1 MNYNGNMPDWHQFNA
16 SQTNEVTA
24 PTQNVNSGHLA
35 FIPGVSPPTLNAHNL
50 SSEGLSKH
58 QNDTNFNP
66 RNYQPF
72 NNVSSGANISN
83 NSPLASMAQMQNCI
97 SHYTSQNTRNPML
110 DNLNSSVDPRNTAI
124 ANINDDLGYRSNQV
138 PFNGSMGHLTGPS
151 CNLNASGPI
160 SGLTSRSNTGP
171 GPGNSPRT
179 GNGPAANPIY
189 GSGPRHGS
197 VSGFAPESG
206 SGPVSMGPRN
216 SNLGSVH
223 AGKPGPPSYVP
234 CKGLCCN
241 SDPNINYQQWEKF
254 GSYQNNAMYRDN
266 VHPPNYQM
274 ENRHF
279 GNNCNFRKDNLE
291 GKETMGS
298 VVPNAPV
305 VDHRRNF
312 TDYKY
317 HKDHSLH
324 RNYST
329 STGMFTNY
337 PMQNYN
343 YSTEHQK
350 YPYPMKEHPKTNNM
364 SIANSGMM
372 KHSEQNF
379 IPQQKYNNK
388 QFQYQNGNML
398 PKAVSTLNV
407 GGNMVSS
414 PQNAYFNSQFT
425 RNIPT
430 EMPHECQESTDNTA
444 IASRPG
450 CSFVHNSPPQHQ
462 SYQHKLAMQK
472 FSMENHL
479 RELSRI
485 PGYQSHPKYKECIM
499 RYRQLMKL
507 QQSTN
512 YQNPVQTSQ
521 VTTPVN
527 TALPPINL
535 QFDQNGMLI
544 NSNYLP
550 DGIPKLPNAP
560 PEEQSSEAME
570 KRIKDQA
577 ISVANEKRQRTQQS
591 DHLMMPAQSEH
602 VPSSC
607 LESFQEQEQFL
618 VQKDFNQNQLKVQTN
633 DRHNFNTL
641 NTDDNNKTMMQQKA
655 SKEFANKPELDV
667 RQFLAN
673 WDETDDEEN
682 TSNLL
687 ATASNETTPVVVVS
701 YENLDL
707 SSKTPQNLEIS
718 RRNSFPSNNTTSDN
732 DKGAKENITTRD
744 CLTISYSSSE
754 ATADIIETSKRTIEE
769 GVVKPGSII
778 HCISNGPDEIP
789 TIHIVDNLEIS
800 NILGASNDQVI
811 ETLEKQNTISLF
823 GEADGNNREGVIL
836 ETTEQHDKDE
846 TRLLSTN
853 YDDVAKESNIEDPNI
868 PETIQTVTVSINSQ
882 ELRVLS
888 PSVKSN
894 LDVAENLEL
903 KKQSSF
909 VSEESHNP
917 DDISLPDLPTSECTP
932 ISTTLNTPIHSDSE
946 ESSQNMEDLSIS
958 ISANPIEVMQNSPV
972 ISFTQSPVKM
982 EPYGQLNNEDKLGYK
997 TSINSCHEQDTTIT
1011 NFDFSADNSKV
1022 KSAEL
1027 SKGKQAK
1034 SLGPI
1039 RKKVFSTESKECD
1052 IRVLDV
1058 CETLT
1063 SSAYELEVQQEE
1075 MDSEKNTEQESLSCI
1090 HEGKKKKKK
1099 RSMDSVKSTIQ
1110 AGFDNEVSSSKTE
1123 DPTKKQKIQNL
1134 NVSVTTI
1141 NPLLS
1146 EGDLNTKKRI
1156 KESVTC
1162 VDKCVDRNTNG
1173 DKVIKAQKKE
1183 VERLIQLKR
1192 SDMKRIA
1199 RDGSISSQDDEQS
1212 VCHMTSQYKN
1222 YSIAVI
1228 KDTVILSDKKSH
1240 GTAEKCVNICCENP
1254 HELQFRTDCTKEL
1267 SDEMKR
1273 KKYSENCKR
1282 SEAVQK
1288 DLDIADED
1296 IRYTAGEARLLNEHN
1311 SNKDRLHRDKN
1322 IEERLQKDDNAN
1334 KEVSLE
1340 QNVSSLV
1347 NPGSDDSATPVENSR
1362 LKFRKSFMKNANS
1375 EFGIQVTNVNLKF
1388 KDSDVG
1394 KELILGDKGQEHAK
1408 DALDSIKIEINVSC
1422 AERNLKRHEQN
1433 KRLLYEIDDSSCS
1446 NILDSHCRKRSTEQ
1460 EILYANFDKVHKM
1473 IEKSPA
1479 VEVTTTN
1486 EKDKSTND
1494 AATVVTDTTMS
1505 TALENSGK
1513 KLLEDNITC
1522 KDTLKASVKK
1532 STNCS
1537 FNVDTIKTKSAISNT
1552 AIADAN
1558 NKMLTKTNDKI
1569 EEEEDSSM
1577 NTEGDHRIR
1586 TQNQCSNLAENSS
1599 QAVTEAFKKSDEKKL
1614 DDISYMLNGSKK
1626 LLDIDFVEFNSKS
1639 LSSLNN
1645 LDFDLNQKEYKK
1657 CLGAKIGE
1665 LDDNYMGMWKK
1676 PKIDHVFEDCD
1687 MFQSTSGYINPI
1699 FSNIDKMEDLHTVP
1713 VYTTKDGKI
1722 SYSPNRRFTH
1732 HELMAE
1738 ARRRETGC
1746 SARKSHYVNTWNSY
1760 YNSKFRKFHKKKRH
1774 HGFND
1779 KNKHEYKDT
1788 KYLYQRK
1795 RNYSDDFCGKHHVK
1809 YKDYVHNIKNNNA
1822 VWPNRSKIDRV
1833 CSSSDSDEEIIGHHE
1848 NIIDISDYRKIH
1860 AIENKTVAG
1869 VSKSHKRE
1877 TITNNDPP
1885 SKETQ
1890 LIQHNF
1896 LDSNKRPETVSGKD
1910 NINSH
1915 MMNNEFV
1922 DREIKE
1928 NVKSDGSVSLLDKSS
1943 NCTSENLQSS
1953 KDKQSDERCKKSG
1966 ISEHDSKTISN
1977 DVREEISI
1985 KENPI
1990 FEEKEDNKVCASESP
2005 LDTEEQQQENDLK
2018 EKNDQSSLSKD
2029 KDTSEDHTETCTVLE
2044 TNQDEEATCEASK
2057 TKHHASDEMS
2067 RNHLSEKNDQSS
2079 LSKDTDTFE
2088 DHTETCTVLETNQ
2101 DEEAMCEAYKTKHHT
2116 SDEMSKNHLSEK
2128 NDQSSLSKDKDAF
2141 GDHTETC
2148 TVLETN
2154 QDEEAT
2160 CETYKT
2166 KHHASDEM
2174 SKNHLSEKNDQSS
2187 LSNNKDTFEDH
2198 TKTCTVS
2205 ETNQD
2210 EEAMCE
2216 AYKTTHHASDE
2227 MSKNHLSEKN
2237 DQSLLSKDKD
2247 TFGHHTETCTV
2258 LETNQDEEAT
2268 CETYKTKHHASD
2280 ELSSNILI
2288 CGISKE
2294 TLTEVIDVLPKSS
2307 NEELNDKTDFRQNL
2321 KLVQTSNTNEKHED
2335 NITENAEESIISM
2348 RDEKDDS
2355 KNNVSKVN
2363 NVICIKQEEYESQLM
2378 HIVTTNSESSK
2389 YSVETVKTNEAV
2401 NTDLSTEV
2409 DNLTTKQYIESTD
2422 ISETTTH
2429 VDKDYATNKSVVPLG
2444 NNEGDTMKSIKD
2456 VLTEDAMVC
2465 FDNSEDHSNASY
2477 PEKLQN
2483 ENEAN
2488 LTRESSP
2495 ESEMPD
2501 LCMYDETKNSLP
2513 ETCVKKKSDN
2523 EEYKQ
2528 EEEEKC
2534 ELPSFDSCRN
2544 LETDSSPSNTN
2555 VKMIPKLVIKKTDAS
2570 ISKTEYLLDSTQ
2582 SENLSDKYNTK
2593 LLPDLR
2599 PKIPKMIIV
2608 KSRSRSAT
2616 PTTEILEK
2624 NKSENS
2630 RSFSSEH
2637 NDTSM
2642 DVDNSDSES
2651 YTLKY
2656 KNYESKVPKVKIKLD
2671 NISSKD
2677 LKLYMKRKATKKNV
2691 SRSKVKRIKIPENKN
2706 SSIKYGT
2713 EDSSEAEISGSDDD
2727 EQILQELSTS
2737 EAEKIPK
2744 LKLKKQDEDVILS
2757 LERTKEN
2764 DTNTSKTLIKK
2775 SKKSKEEGV
2784 KHFNDD
2790 EIRKKYPQ
2798 YITAKIPKVIIK
2810 RTQVG
2815 AEFKCEISK
2824 NKKFSNIDASKW
2836 QPKVKLERLKILDH
2850 IAKDTKEPE
2859 LLLSD
2864 KLHVEHDINKNDSD
2878 YNDRVKLC
2886 RSNSV
2891 SNLSTIKY
2899 KQRRFSDPDYTKID
2913 VKSTL
2918 TDIDLKDEED
2928 DENRNLKR
2936 KGKKTSL
2943 SQSKRVNHSLINESE
2958 NKVKEIDKYE
2968 NVIEESFENHL
2979 IEDDNDSFVEKSE
2992 YSSFGTKPT
3001 ISSVED
3007 KYLSSDILRSR
3018 NFGDNDNS
3026 IIKVDSSDESQ
3037 TTIELLPASPD
3048 SSDNDNESK
3057 NREFESISRM
3067 HLDDAIPTQLELE
3080 LDLIDLRNTQHSD
3093 ALTPKI
3099 NMLNYANIDKYEH
3112 ASHSKNECVDTGT
3125 SKTFFNDLQC
3135 SPQSAFNKNKVQSPE
3150 KKSNDYFYCNDLLV
3164 KEVLAAKET
3173 LKKCLSQSENENKEK
3188 RVSRPKTV
3196 AEKKQGLSFSF
3207 QNLEKSCYKSEDKK
3221 FTSTGK
3227 KEYKSVQQLDI
3238 KEIEENH
3245 TKQDEHSSKGQ
3256 QLKWKESQEETSYN
3270 CPTASTCRSTSV
3282 PELATISLKAT
3293 KKFSQIAI
3301 SKESLNIETNT
3312 LNPSN
3317 NLDTLQDTSKL
3328 TEKKSEKKTINSIQD
3343 QKTND
3348 SSSETKTKEDN
3359 MPLLVPEF
3367 ALNFDS
3373 NSDRD
3378 SSRSP
3383 PVITNQEESDNAVE
3397 NTKDT
3402 KNKVI
3407 TPIEKI
3413 EENIKHS
3420 YKDCE
3425 MTIGDIITQLAY
3437 HEKATIKHR
3446 RYCNLCERWFPT
3458 TSRHRR
3464 HLAGYQHRYME
3475 LTQRKSIHTLFILFT
3490 GKPCPRL
3497 LPANVIRTDCSIG
3510 ELTPLQI
3517 AVQDV
3522 SNYVESTEDLKT
3534 IE

>member
-24 PTQNVNSGHLA
+24 PAQNVNSGHLA
-35 FIPGVSPPTLNAHNL
+35 FIPGVSPPTLNAHSL
-50 SSEGLSKH
+50 SSEGLGKR

-66 RNYQPF
+66 RNYQLF

-83 NSPLASMAQMQNCI
+83 NSPLVSMAQMQNCI
-97 SHYTSQNTRNPML
+97 SHYTSPNTRTPML

-124 ANINDDLGYRSNQV
+124 ANINDDLAYRSNQV
-138 PFNGSMGHLTGPS
+138 PFNGSRGHLTGPS
-151 CNLNASGPI
+151 CNLNTPGPI
-160 SGLTSRSNTGP
+160 SGLASRSNSGP
-171 GPGNSPRT
+171 GPGTSPRT
-179 GNGPAANPIY
+179 GNGPVANPIY

-206 SGPVSMGPRN
+206 SGPTSMGPRN
-216 SNLGSVH
+216 TNLGSVH

-241 SDPNINYQQWEKF
+241 ADPNINYQQWEKY

-329 STGMFTNY
+329 STGMFPNY
-337 PMQNYN
+337 SMQNYN

-350 YPYPMKEHPKTNNM
+350 YPYPMKEHPKPNNM
-364 SIANSGMM
+364 NIPNSGMM

-379 IPQQKYNNK
+379 MPQQKYNNK

-407 GGNMVSS
+407 DGSMVSS

-425 RNIPT
+425 RNIPA
-430 EMPHECQESTDNTA
+430 EISHECQESTDNTA
-444 IASRPG
+444 TANRSG
-450 CSFVHNSPPQHQ
+450 GSFAHNSPPQHQ
-462 SYQHKLAMQK
+462 TYQHKLAMQK

-499 RYRQLMKL
+499 KYRQLMKL

-512 YQNPVQTSQ
+512 YQNPVQTPR

-527 TALPPINL
+527 AALPPINL

-560 PEEQSSEAME
+560 AGEQSSEAME
-570 KRIKDQA
+570 KQIKDQA
-577 ISVANEKRQRTQQS
+577 ISVANEKRQQTQQS
-591 DHLMMPAQSEH
+591 EHLMMTTQNEH

-607 LESFQEQEQFL
+607 LESFQKQEQFL
-618 VQKDFNQNQLKVQTN
+618 ARKDFNQNQMKVQTN
-633 DRHNFNTL
+633 DRHSFDTL
-641 NTDDNNKTMMQQKA
+641 NTDDNNKTMMQQKV

-682 TSNLL
+682 ASNLS

-707 SSKTPQNLEIS
+707 SSKAPQNLEIS

-732 DKGAKENITTRD
+732 DKEAGENITTQD

-754 ATADIIETSKRTIEE
+754 PAADIVDTSKRTIEE

-823 GEADGNNREGVIL
+823 GEAAGNNGEGIIL
-836 ETTEQHDKDE
+836 ETTEQHDKDK
-846 TRLLSTN
+846 TCLLSTN
-853 YDDVAKESNIEDPNI
+853 YDDVAKESNIEGPNI
-868 PETIQTVTVSINSQ
+868 SETIQTVTVSVNSQ

-958 ISANPIEVMQNSPV
+958 ISTNPIEVMQNSPV

-982 EPYGQLNNEDKLGYK
+982 EPYGQLSNEDKLGYK
-997 TSINSCHEQDTTIT
+997 TNMNSCHEQDTTVD

-1022 KSAEL
+1022 KSVEL
-1027 SKGKQAK
+1027 SRGKQVK
-1034 SLGPI
+1034 SLGTV
-1039 RKKVFSTESKECD
+1039 RKKVFSAESKECD
-1052 IRVLDV
+1052 IRVLDM

-1063 SSAYELEVQQEE
+1063 SSAYELEIQQEE
-1075 MDSEKNTEQESLSCI
+1075 MDSEKNTEYESLSCT
-1090 HEGKKKKKK
+1090 HEGKQKMK
-1099 RSMDSVKSTIQ
+1099 RKSTDSVKSAIQ
-1110 AGFDNEVSSSKTE
+1110 AGSSATDTNKAVHTVISTGSNVNFVNPTGFDNEASSSKSE
-1123 DPTKKQKIQNL
+1123 DLSRKQKIKNF
-1134 NVSVTTI
+1134 NVSLTAI

-1156 KESVTC
+1156 KESV
-1162 VDKCVDRNTNG
+1162 DRNTSG
-1173 DKVIKAQKKE
+1173 EKLTKAQKKE
-1183 VERLIQLKR
+1183 VERLIQSKR

-1199 RDGSISSQDDEQS
+1199 RDGSISSQDDDQS

-1228 KDTVILSDKKSH
+1228 KDTVVLSDKKSH
-1240 GTAEKCVNICCENP
+1240 GTAEKCMNICYESP
-1254 HELQFRTDCTKEL
+1254 HEVQFRADCTKEL
-1267 SDEMKR
+1267 SDEIEK
-1273 KKYSENCKR
+1273 KKYSKNCKR
-1282 SEAVQK
+1282 SEVVQK
-1288 DLDIADED
+1288 DPDIADED
-1296 IRYTAGEARLLNEHN
+1296 VRYTVGGARLLNEHN
-1311 SNKDRLHRDKN
+1311 RNKDRLHREKN
-1322 IEERLQKDDNAN
+1322 IEERLQKDDNVN
-1334 KEVSLE
+1334 KGVSSE

-1347 NPGSDDSATPVENSR
+1347 NPSSEDSAAPEESSR
-1362 LKFRKSFMKNANS
+1362 LKFRKSFVKNANS

-1388 KDSDVG
+1388 KDSDAG
-1394 KELILGDKGQEHAK
+1394 KELILGDKGQEHGK

-1422 AERNLKRHEQN
+1422 AERNSKGHEQN

-1446 NILDSHCRKRSTEQ
+1446 NMLDSHCRTHSTEQ
-1460 EILYANFDKVHKM
+1460 EILYANYNKLHKI
-1473 IEKSPA
+1473 IEKSPVA
-1479 VEVTTTN
+1479 GDTATN
-1486 EKDKSTND
+1486 EKNKPTND
-1494 AATVVTDTTMS
+1494 AATVVTDATMS
-1505 TALENSGK
+1505 AVLKHSGK
-1513 KLLEDNITC
+1513 NSLEDNTTS
-1522 KDTLKASVKK
+1522 KDTLKK

-1537 FNVDTIKTKSAISNT
+1537 FNVGTIKTKSAISNT
-1552 AIADAN
+1552 AVVDAN
-1558 NKMLTKTNDKI
+1558 NKMLTKTNDKF
-1569 EEEEDSSM
+1569 EEKEDGST

-1586 TQNQCSNLAENSS
+1586 TQNQCSNLAESSS
-1599 QAVTEAFKKSDEKKL
+1599 QTVTEAFKKNDEKKL
-1614 DDISYMLNGSKK
+1614 DDISYMLSSSKK
-1626 LLDIDFVEFNSKS
+1626 LPDIDFVELNSKS
-1639 LSSLNN
+1639 LSSLNT
-1645 LDFDLNQKEYKK
+1645 LDFDLNQREYKK
-1657 CLGAKIGE
+1657 CLGGKSGE
-1665 LDDNYMGMWKK
+1665 LDDNYTGMWKK
-1676 PKIDHVFEDCD
+1676 PKIDHIFEDCN

-1699 FSNIDKMEDLHTVP
+1699 FSNVDKMEDLHTVP

-1732 HELMAE
+1732 HELMME
-1738 ARRRETGC
+1738 ARKRETGC
-1746 SARKSHYVNTWNSY
+1746 STRKSHYVDTWNNY
-1760 YNSKFRKFHKKKRH
+1760 YNSKFRKCHKKKRH
-1774 HGFND
+1774 RGSND
-1779 KNKHEYKDT
+1779 NSKHDHKDT

-1795 RNYSDDFCGKHHVK
+1795 RNYLDDFCGKHHVK

-1822 VWPNRSKIDRV
+1822 VWPDRLKLDRV
-1833 CSSSDSDEEIIGHHE
+1833 RSSSDSDEEIIGHNE
-1848 NIIDISDYRKIH
+1848 NIIGASDYRKVH
-1860 AIENKTVAG
+1860 TIENKTVVG

-1877 TITNNDPP
+1877 TITESESKRKEVVISDAFLCIRNNDTP
-1885 SKETQ
+1885 SEETR
-1890 LIQHNF
+1890 LIQLNF
-1896 LDSNKRPETVSGKD
+1896 LDSDKD
-1910 NINSH
+1910 NINSQ
-1915 MMNNEFV
+1915 MVNYDFV
-1922 DREIKE
+1922 DREIME
-1928 NVKSDGSVSLLDKSS
+1928 TVKSDESVSLLDKSS
-1943 NCTSENLQSS
+1943 NCTPENIRSS

-1966 ISEHDSKTISN
+1966 ISQDDSKTISN
-1977 DVREEISI
+1977 DIREETSI
-1985 KENPI
+1985 EENPI
-1990 FEEKEDNKVCASESP
+1990 FEEKGDNEVCAAESP
-2005 LDTEEQQQENDLK
+2005 VDVEGHQQESDHTEEDHTETCTVLEINQDEEATREAYKTKHRASNEMSENDLK
-2018 EKNDQSSLSKD
+2018 EKNDQSQTLSRN
-2029 KDTSEDHTETCTVLE
+2029 KDTLEDHTETCTVLE
-2044 TNQDEEATCEASK
+2044 TNQDEEATREAYK
-2057 TKHHASDEMS
+2057 TKHHVSDEMS
-2067 RNHLSEKNDQSS
+2067 ENNLKEKKDRSPLSRN
-2079 LSKDTDTFE
+2079 KDTLE
-2088 DHTETCTVLETNQ
+2088 DHTGTCTILETNQ
-2101 DEEAMCEAYKTKHHT
+2101 DKEAVCEAYKTKHHV
-2116 SDEMSKNHLSEK
+2116 SDEMSENNLKEK
-2128 NDQSSLSKDKDAF
+2128 KDQSSLSQNKDIF
-2141 GDHTETC
+2141 EDHTGTC
-2148 TVLETN
+2148 TILETN
-2154 QDEEAT
+2154 QDKEAA
-2160 CETYKT
+2160 CEAYKT
-2166 KHHASDEM
+2166 KHHE
-2174 SKNHLSEKNDQSS
+2174 
-2187 LSNNKDTFEDH
+2187 
-2198 TKTCTVS
+2198 VS
-2205 ETNQD
+2205 ED
-2210 EEAMCE
+2210 
-2216 AYKTTHHASDE
+2216 
-2227 MSKNHLSEKN
+2227 
-2237 DQSLLSKDKD
+2237 
-2247 TFGHHTETCTV
+2247 
-2258 LETNQDEEAT
+2258 
-2268 CETYKTKHHASD
+2268 
-2280 ELSSNILI
+2280 ILI
-2288 CGISKE
+2288 PGISKE
-2294 TLTEVIDVLPKSS
+2294 TLTEAIDVLPKSS
-2307 NEELNDKTDFRQNL
+2307 NNESNDETDFGQNM
-2321 KLVQTSNTNEKHED
+2321 KLVETSNTNEKHEE
-2335 NITENAEESIISM
+2335 NITKDAEESIISM
-2348 RDEKDDS
+2348 VDEKEDS
-2355 KNNVSKVN
+2355 KSNVSSVN
-2363 NVICIKQEEYESQLM
+2363 NVISTKQKEYESQMM
-2378 HIVTTNSESSK
+2378 HVATTNSESSK

-2401 NTDLSTEV
+2401 NTDLKQV
-2409 DNLTTKQYIESTD
+2409 DNLTTKQYIESTEF
-2422 ISETTTH
+2422 SKTTTH
-2429 VDKDYATNKSVVPLG
+2429 VNEEYTINKSAMPLG
-2444 NNEGDTMKSIKD
+2444 NAVD
-2456 VLTEDAMVC
+2456 VSTEDAMVS
-2465 FDNSEDHSNASY
+2465 FDNSKDHSNASY
-2477 PEKLQN
+2477 PDKLQN
-2483 ENEAN
+2483 EYETNR
-2488 LTRESSP
+2488 TRESSV
-2495 ESEMPD
+2495 ENEMPD
-2501 LCMYDETKNSLP
+2501 LCMYDETKNSPP
-2513 ETCVKKKSDN
+2513 EICVKKKPDN

-2534 ELPSFDSCRN
+2534 ELSSFESCKN
-2544 LETDSSPSNTN
+2544 SETDSSRGNTDI
-2555 VKMIPKLVIKKTDAS
+2555 KAIPKLVIKKTDAS
-2570 ISKTEYLLDSTQ
+2570 MSKTEYLFDCTE

-2624 NKSENS
+2624 NKSEKTQ
-2630 RSFSSEH
+2630 SFSSEH

-2642 DVDNSDSES
+2642 DVDNSDAES
-2651 YTLKY
+2651 YTLKR
-2656 KNYESKVPKVKIKLD
+2656 KNYESKVPKVKIMLD

-2677 LKLYMKRKATKKNV
+2677 LKLYMKRKAAKNIV
-2691 SRSKVKRIKIPENKN
+2691 SNMKVKRIKMQENKN
-2706 SSIKYGT
+2706 SPIKYET
-2713 EDSSEAEISGSDDD
+2713 EDSSETEMSGCDDD
-2727 EQILQELSTS
+2727 EEIPEELSTS
-2737 EAEKIPK
+2737 EADKIPK
-2744 LKLKKQDEDVILS
+2744 LKLKKQDEDMILL

-2764 DTNTSKTLIKK
+2764 DRNTSKTLIKK
-2775 SKKSKEEGV
+2775 PKKSKEEGV

-2798 YITAKIPKVIIK
+2798 YITEKIPKVIIK

-2836 QPKVKLERLKILDH
+2836 QPKVKLERLKILDD
-2850 IAKDTKEPE
+2850 IAKDPKEPE
-2859 LLLSD
+2859 LLL
-2864 KLHVEHDINKNDSD
+2864 KNDINENDSD
-2878 YNDRVKLC
+2878 YNGTVKLY

-2899 KQRRFSDPDYTKID
+2899 KQRRFSDPDYTKLD
-2913 VKSTL
+2913 VKSTS
-2918 TDIDLKDEED
+2918 TDIGLKSDKGKPLDANEVHNLKVID
-2928 DENRNLKR
+2928 NENRNLKR
-2936 KGKKTSL
+2936 KGKRTSL
-2943 SQSKRVNHSLINESE
+2943 SQSKRVNHSLSNES
-2958 NKVKEIDKYE
+2958 EIDKYE
-2968 NVIEESFENHL
+2968 NVLDEPLENHSMK
-2979 IEDDNDSFVEKSE
+2979 DDTDSLAERSE
-2992 YSSFGTKPT
+2992 YSSFGTKPS

-3007 KYLSSDILRSR
+3007 KYLSSGILHSR
-3018 NFGDNDNS
+3018 NFDDNDNS

-3057 NREFESISRM
+3057 NREFESLSRM
-3067 HLDDAIPTQLELE
+3067 HLDDAMPTQLELE
-3080 LDLIDLRNTQHSD
+3080 LDLIDLRNTQRSD
-3093 ALTPKI
+3093 VIAPKM
-3099 NMLNYANIDKYEH
+3099 NMLNY
-3112 ASHSKNECVDTGT
+3112 ASHSKNECVDSGP
-3125 SKTFFNDLQC
+3125 SKTFFSDLQC
-3135 SPQSAFNKNKVQSPE
+3135 PSRSAFNKNKVQSPE
-3150 KKSNDYFYCNDLLV
+3150 KKSNDYFYYNDLLV

-3173 LKKCLSQSENENKEK
+3173 LKKCLSKSVNEDKE
-3188 RVSRPKTV
+3188 RRAPRPKTV
-3196 AEKKQGLSFSF
+3196 AEKKQGISFSF
-3207 QNLEKSCYKSEDKK
+3207 KNFEKSCYKSEDKK
-3221 FTSTGK
+3221 STSTGS

-3238 KEIEENH
+3238 EEVEENH
-3245 TKQDEHSSKGQ
+3245 SKQDEHSSMGQ
-3256 QLKWKESQEETSYN
+3256 QLKLKESQEETSYN
-3270 CPTASTCRSTSV
+3270 IPTASTCRSTSG

-3293 KKFSQIAI
+3293 KRFGQIAI
-3301 SKESLNIETNT
+3301 SKESLSIETNT
-3312 LNPSN
+3312 FDLSN
-3317 NLDTLQDTSKL
+3317 NLDTIQDTSKL
-3328 TEKKSEKKTINSIQD
+3328 TERKSEKKTINSIQD
-3343 QKTND
+3343 QKAKD
-3348 SSSETKTKEDN
+3348 GSSETKTKEDN

-3383 PVITNQEESDNAVE
+3383 PVITNQEESDNAAD
-3397 NTKDT
+3397 NAKDT

-3413 EENIKHS
+3413 EENSKHS

-3425 MTIGDIITQLAY
+3425 MTIADIITQLAY

-3522 SNYVESTEDLKT
+3522 SNYVEPTEDVKT